1 MGFLCGG
8 WGWTDARLT
17 SASAALS
24 RRRRENLGVRYDGSH
39 GQRLKT
45 PRGPVPRRREEE
57 EEGGRTWEKT
67 HGGLRSCDRA
77 HEGRAGGG
85 VFTSVMAA
93 TCVGGRAR
101 GGQRRRRPSW
111 RKKCADF
118 AIRRLDGTRGGGAGS
133 IECAPRAS
141 DAHTHDRTRRRRA
154 DRPPPGRVTGR
165 IARGFPLGGTAG
177 LDEPRTDRAARP
189 RLGSATARR
198 SRRGGGSESHV
209 RCPRGNIGIVRAP
222 LGCRA
227 DGRTPAQSVRSR
239 PASVASKRRWPAAGN
254 YFQMSRTQ

>member
-1 MGFLCGG
+1 MGKN
-8 WGWTDARLT
+8 WV
-17 SASAALS
+17 S
-24 RRRRENLGVRYDGSH
+24 EYDGSH

-67 HGGLRSCDRA
+67 CMADSLILPIAPTRGELVV
-77 HEGRAGGG
+77 

-93 TCVGGRAR
+93 TCVGGRGAGR
-101 GGQRRRRPSW
+101 SASKTAKLAE
-111 RKKCADF
+111 KKCADF
-118 AIRRLDGTRGGGAGS
+118 RDPSPRRDARRRRREHRTR
-133 IECAPRAS
+133 APRAS
-141 DAHTHDRTRRRRA
+141 DAPTHDRTRRRRA

-198 SRRGGGSESHV
+198 SRRGGALSSHV
-209 RCPRGNIGIVRAP
+209 RCPRGNIGIVRSP

-227 DGRTPAQSVRSR
+227 DDGRRRSR
-239 PASVASKRRWPAAGN
+239 NDLAPRPSPPNGVGPRRGII
-254 YFQMSRTQ
+254 FR